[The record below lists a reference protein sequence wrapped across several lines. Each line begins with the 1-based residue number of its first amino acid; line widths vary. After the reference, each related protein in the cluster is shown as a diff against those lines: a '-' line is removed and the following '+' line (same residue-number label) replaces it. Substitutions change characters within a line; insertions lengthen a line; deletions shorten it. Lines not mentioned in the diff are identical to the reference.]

1 MNFFQ
6 DVLNWLR
13 SMSLG
18 LLSRLLP
25 AVIIAVVGFLLIQL
39 VMKVLDSALAKSK
52 LEKAAFS
59 LVKTLVKVVMLV
71 LLGLIVASK
80 LGLDVTGI
88 ITSSRIKWISSC
100 CTISSAWRPLLAS
113 KS

>member
-59 LVKTLVKVVMLV
+59 LVKTLAKVVML
-71 LLGLIVASK
+71 
-80 LGLDVTGI
+80 D
-88 ITSSRIKWISSC
+88 R
-100 CTISSAWRPLLAS
+100 
-113 KS
+113 KSVV

>member
-6 DVLNWLR
+6 RLIDWLG
-13 SMSLG
+13 SMSLS

-39 VMKVLDSALAKSK
+39 VMKVLDNALAKSK

-88 ITSSRIKWISSC
+88 IMSRRIRWISSC
-100 CTISSAWRPLLAS
+100 RTTCSASFPL
-113 KS
+113 